1 MPLQLIITSKRSYWA
16 EYAHASMDSHGT
28 AHEKESPDKE
38 NGLPFAGKSGLYASA
53 NLSTYHIVSNVFV
66 MKTSSVPHRHW
77 RQSKLQLLINQES
90 FQSLVQAMLSRSRW
104 CVEASPFS
112 WAYLQFSVQRMHILL
127 LQAVPENRRK
137 VALMKGIVIAR
148 KNRGWQSAFTI
159 RNYLGN
165 AGGIE
170 RTFPL

>member
-1 MPLQLIITSKRSYWA
+1 MKLEIC
-16 EYAHASMDSHGT
+16 
-28 AHEKESPDKE
+28 
-38 NGLPFAGKSGLYASA
+38 
-53 NLSTYHIVSNVFV
+53 NLKKMQV
-66 MKTSSVPHRHW
+66 
-77 RQSKLQLLINQES
+77 
-90 FQSLVQAMLSRSRW
+90 
-104 CVEASPFS
+104 
-112 WAYLQFSVQRMHILL
+112 LL

-137 VALMKGIVIAR
+137 VASMKGVVIAK